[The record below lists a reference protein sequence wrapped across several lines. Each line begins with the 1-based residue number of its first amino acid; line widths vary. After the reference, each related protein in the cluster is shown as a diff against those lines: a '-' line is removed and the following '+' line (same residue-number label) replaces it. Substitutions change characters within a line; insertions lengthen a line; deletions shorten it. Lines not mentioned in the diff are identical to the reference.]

1 MNCPACTPKG
11 TILYQ
16 DEDSLI
22 LVPSAPSIPGH
33 LQVLS
38 KTHNKLVDLNAE
50 QTQHLFHLANYTAAS
65 LFEVLQAQGTNILVH
80 EGIEEHAVL
89 NVLSRKMEDGLSFQW
104 EPKSIP
110 AAEMDEIAQ
119 KIRDQIF
126 PNAEKRPEKKETAP
140 QEKII
145 QIEKQLEAV
154 KDKIV
159 DTPEKENYMLK
170 QLERIP

>member
-1 MNCPACTPKG
+1 MNCQACTPKG
-11 TILYQ
+11 NILYQ
-16 DEDSLI
+16 DDDSLI
-22 LVPSAPSIPGH
+22 LVPSTPAIPGH

-38 KTHNKLVDLNAE
+38 KTHRRLIDLSAE
-50 QTQHLFHLANYTAAS
+50 TVQHLFHLAKYTAAS
-65 LFEVLQAQGTNILVH
+65 LFEILQAQGTNLFIH

-89 NVLSRKMEDGLSFQW
+89 YVLSRKIEDGLNFQW
-104 EPKSIP
+104 EPKAFP
-110 AAEMDEIAQ
+110 AAEMDEVAQ

-126 PNAEKRPEKKETAP
+126 PDAEKTIDKKESAP

-145 QIEKQLEAV
+145 QIERQLENV
-154 KDKIV
+154 KEKIV